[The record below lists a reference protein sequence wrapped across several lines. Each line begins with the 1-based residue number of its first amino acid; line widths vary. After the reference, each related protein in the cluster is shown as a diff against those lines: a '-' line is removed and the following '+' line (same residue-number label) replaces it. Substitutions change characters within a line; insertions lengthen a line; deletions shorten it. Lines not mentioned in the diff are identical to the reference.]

1 MIWCRHCS
9 GNEEVQVKCGCL
21 DKFYV
26 WTTMGKCVT
35 RASSE
40 CVLISLKW
48 KSPVIYRR
56 DRNRW
61 SCLFTTCPYWLSSE
75 NDDADVCCDDELC
88 AIRSIGSNS
97 WWPCL
102 LLCQYVEQYSRVTSF
117 IFAIFLHV
125 YSASEHPSKAH
136 TVASRASRQDKHCKS
151 GEMNQAQLM
160 IVSEHVRTTSCQNK
174 RTLKSKALRPT
185 SYWTLHGYVVCQKWV
200 NATQHDKPTTG
211 VDLWLEPG
219 QQWEQWPQTTRE
231 NGVRMIKR
239 KYTFIMLGIA

>member
-88 AIRSIGSNS
+88 AIRSIGSDS

-117 IFAIFLHV
+117 IFVIFLHV

-136 TVASRASRQDKHCKS
+136 TVASRASRQDMAVFARRYHKNSLDTLREACGGCCRLVSVLALKKKIKS
-151 GEMNQAQLM
+151 CGAYYFQNDWVCLYETTMPSLL
-160 IVSEHVRTTSCQNK
+160 VYYVTVFSCHVTVMV
-174 RTLKSKALRPT
+174 A
-185 SYWTLHGYVVCQKWV
+185 
-200 NATQHDKPTTG
+200 
-211 VDLWLEPG
+211 
-219 QQWEQWPQTTRE
+219 
-231 NGVRMIKR
+231 
-239 KYTFIMLGIA
+239 